1 MDDSF
6 TIVAI
11 GGLKSDHVEFLR
23 KDGGM
28 EDLKIRIAN
37 TFHFHMH
44 PSDLNLFM
52 KTDQSHRPGSY
63 LAEKKEDDAVYH
75 ISLHK
80 VEYSEPGTTGASSPS
95 GPRVWRQQ
103 SSIKAQF
110 SVETDDDICDVVVI
124 NLKQEDIRS
133 IDELVQLVYNKMKKD
148 NLLRHPGPPSDFCIV
163 YDSEKHRDISL
174 STEVDN
180 DFIQTYFFRED
191 VSPRYVFR
199 RNVVSNT
206 LDFTPSTDIL
216 ASKNAFKGIE
226 DALAELIG
234 NSIQYCFPKIMEGV
248 KPTIGIYFFTPPPS
262 QLGDSFLVVTD
273 NGLGMDREGLVAFGR
288 PAWSK
293 AKRGEH
299 NTSRAHRDPSKFTE
313 VDALG
318 GEACYFADHE
328 IGMYGVGAKKAAFW
342 LGEDLHVITK
352 KPGEALLDTK
362 ILKKNLNHKNLS
374 AAWKNHPFEQQCS
387 YTEAESK
394 CAPLVSMVTSIID
407 GSRKPGCMNIG
418 ERLKVH
424 AIDAK
429 ANIPLCL
436 SRCSQDIFKFKI
448 CWDEDKLVFGAL
460 MYFPTT
466 GEEGNGDDFL
476 DTVLDN
482 FTTVHWAHMKVPENA
497 LAAQFYKGILPT
509 KRVDA
514 NVSRVRAVLFFPSCF
529 TIYENKQKLIF
540 GNIGLEEAFKSRVGL
555 GAASQGLGRNN
566 SLHANNT
573 RTNSTK
579 WSKNMGRNRNDIARN
594 WLQYNSLVHDLNFIV
609 DRYTWERSSN
619 SNTVLVVQAKE
630 VGLPSEKINVGDLIF
645 LCNDKRRK
653 NVVKIKHDVLSRE
666 EYISRGNL
674 ARGATSSR
682 RSIVNGFYVRVKSI
696 TADVRILDGKN
707 DYEALMDGKPIGPLK
722 IEKNMCSIEVEMPKE
737 YHVLGYKLPQTVWY
751 LSDLITNMKNGH
763 KNLDGCN
770 ASDIVSALIVG
781 ETPDAE
787 AAILCT
793 ENSNPHTLEVFET
806 QSVRD
811 PQGEG
816 KSAFHYYLNTHRKKL
831 QMVRVL
837 DKSGTDI
844 TKRISQT
851 KTAQLMLQYRSF
863 TPSEVGPII
872 AVDPNPALIPMNFNQ
887 GYEGIK
893 TSAGTFEKQFSIVF
907 CNQDLKDAYKRY
919 FDNLDNPD
927 ARSRAFEIIE
937 QLRQALNPYTLN
949 TLVTET
955 YSHDPERTYAMEG
968 VHIKET
974 TAIRL
979 GDEFE
984 LKYDCVDENM
994 NKVPNASNLDINFV
1008 DKTGNFTLEILA
1020 KTCVAGSVVAQC
1032 KIVPKRRAS
1041 SSVTIE
1047 KLIEL
1052 FASWKDH
1059 KGSVKQTSVT
1069 FTVLPGLLDSL
1080 EYNGVPVQL
1089 NNTTN
1094 QTVFEIGMKDKYGN
1108 FTNYSPTLWEFE
1120 IHGASAQSYKCVLEQ
1135 GESSVKI
1142 KLTLKPLFWRLMAC
1156 KHKKY
1161 DFELHDDKGHTLV
1174 VELLVAN
1181 FLEPAELVFCD
1192 KDSGEAIGQGI
1203 VDKVSASK
1211 ADKRDFP
1218 FSLKFRKGEKLCSD
1232 DDVKHY
1238 LSYKRCYYRVHEKAF
1253 QEGASDT
1260 ESDES
1265 ELDDSSDSS
1274 DSDESIDRQT
1284 SSHIEFKPFH
1294 YKSLPRLCMGSKAC
1308 VMCVTV
1314 KVDFNS
1320 NFSSNQ
1326 PPLRRSFYVEVLPDT
1341 NGAVW
1346 HILKKKKLKDLRLNG
1361 EIKSLVESLEYSDQF
1376 QNPIDLTSLKA
1387 QPTISLHPDCFSFF
1401 DTAGSSNASVLAVHP
1416 SCTNKYE
1423 ITAKLCGSF
1432 RAGMKDKEKLY
1443 LVINNTEPQ
1452 LIGYATKGKPSKIC
1466 FFEGQTEVE
1475 EKDVESA
1482 FVVDNLSA
1490 QVYDE
1495 DGNVLNQASGIE
1507 LKAKENMK
1515 ILRSP
1520 NASNDKLD
1528 ITLSGQDTMGKTLVC
1543 RAYHASTKRKLLGQ
1557 FKLTL
1562 TIPTA
1567 KLVSINAF
1575 KKKTSFKATDKF
1587 PPLEFKLKTEDG
1599 SWPKHITRLQC
1610 NLKIEYAAGR
1620 EGEFAVLTKSGL
1632 YQSTWFTE
1640 ANTVQFNHVK
1650 PENADDNLFCFK
1662 KVGKYRMTLT
1672 LPITEDDS
1680 TKTLTDNVEMSVST
1694 GKTKYFQFQSETEL
1708 KPIVQTS
1715 NTGASESIFTCNGK
1729 AHMYMFDQFNNREK
1743 VRRKLYMKAV
1753 PCEAPPDQMV
1763 AAALCKSNKGVL
1775 ALTSTAQGYQ
1785 ISDLKLNFFSP
1796 SNISTFHFGEYQIS
1810 ISLTNNANREFINYG
1825 PHSGD
1830 VVNVVAHATEEML
1843 NLQTRIN
1850 ESEKSRNLL
1859 EEEIRD
1865 LQDEIKRVE
1874 GLNLYN
1880 EQKVSAFIESLE
1892 STVFNVDDVRYGRLD
1907 AIKALVDKSQAKLNE
1922 FDSNKMYNIL
1932 KSDGTEFVPYARMC
1946 QNHEILS
1953 GIKVWSDVDR
1963 VAVSTVLGRNLLADI
1978 HRVKK
1983 TVPDPSSSVPVIWAY
1998 DTSNRNMEQ
2007 AFRETVPANF
2017 VRAFERVKF
2026 NRTSEETI
2034 KTIMFHLLKD
2044 VLITNS
2050 LEAGTKYQMAQAKKG
2065 KMNEDVLVVE
2075 IADRD
2080 GDQSININGKRFIA
2094 TLLTKG
2100 GECRRLSPPPFIVRS
2115 PAPREVMQS
2124 DSADGDEI
2132 MKSYRAC
2139 DNVVQKSREVLEIAS
2154 ARHELPNYDTT
2165 NQDRLANL
2173 EVDLNDLSER
2183 IKAMKE
2189 EYKGLKENRK
2199 RQRSDGAGAGQE
2211 HSVSSTVLP
2220 KRKKTKKITI

>member
-124 NLKQEDIRS
+124 NLKKEDIRS

-342 LGEDLHVITK
+342 LGEDLH
-352 KPGEALLDTK
+352 
-362 ILKKNLNHKNLS
+362 
-374 AAWKNHPFEQQCS
+374 
-387 YTEAESK
+387 
-394 CAPLVSMVTSIID
+394 
-407 GSRKPGCMNIG
+407 
-418 ERLKVH
+418 
-424 AIDAK
+424 
-429 ANIPLCL
+429 
-436 SRCSQDIFKFKI
+436 
-448 CWDEDKLVFGAL
+448 
-460 MYFPTT
+460 
-466 GEEGNGDDFL
+466 
-476 DTVLDN
+476 
-482 FTTVHWAHMKVPENA
+482 
-497 LAAQFYKGILPT
+497 
-509 KRVDA
+509 
-514 NVSRVRAVLFFPSCF
+514 
-529 TIYENKQKLIF
+529 
-540 GNIGLEEAFKSRVGL
+540 
-555 GAASQGLGRNN
+555 
-566 SLHANNT
+566 
-573 RTNSTK
+573 
-579 WSKNMGRNRNDIARN
+579 
-594 WLQYNSLVHDLNFIV
+594 
-609 DRYTWERSSN
+609 
-619 SNTVLVVQAKE
+619 
-630 VGLPSEKINVGDLIF
+630 
-645 LCNDKRRK
+645 
-653 NVVKIKHDVLSRE
+653 
-666 EYISRGNL
+666 
-674 ARGATSSR
+674 
-682 RSIVNGFYVRVKSI
+682 
-696 TADVRILDGKN
+696 
-707 DYEALMDGKPIGPLK
+707 
-722 IEKNMCSIEVEMPKE
+722 
-737 YHVLGYKLPQTVWY
+737 
-751 LSDLITNMKNGH
+751 
-763 KNLDGCN
+763 
-770 ASDIVSALIVG
+770 
-781 ETPDAE
+781 
-787 AAILCT
+787 
-793 ENSNPHTLEVFET
+793 
-806 QSVRD
+806 
-811 PQGEG
+811 
-816 KSAFHYYLNTHRKKL
+816 
-831 QMVRVL
+831 
-837 DKSGTDI
+837 
-844 TKRISQT
+844 
-851 KTAQLMLQYRSF
+851 TAQLMLQYRSF

-1203 VDKVSASK
+1203 VDKVLASK

-1308 VMCVTV
+1308 
-1314 KVDFNS
+1314 
-1320 NFSSNQ
+1320 
-1326 PPLRRSFYVEVLPDT
+1326 
-1341 NGAVW
+1341 
-1346 HILKKKKLKDLRLNG
+1346 
-1361 EIKSLVESLEYSDQF
+1361 
-1376 QNPIDLTSLKA
+1376 
-1387 QPTISLHPDCFSFF
+1387 
-1401 DTAGSSNASVLAVHP
+1401 
-1416 SCTNKYE
+1416 
-1423 ITAKLCGSF
+1423 
-1432 RAGMKDKEKLY
+1432 
-1443 LVINNTEPQ
+1443 
-1452 LIGYATKGKPSKIC
+1452 PSKIC

-1557 FKLTL
+1557 FKLAL

-1796 SNISTFHFGEYQIS
+1796 SNVSTFHFGEYQIS

-1892 STVFNVDDVRYGRLD
+1892 STAFNVDDVRYGRLD

-2220 KRKKTKKITI
+2220 KRKKSKKITI